1 MIRHVQVNNFKTLNR
16 VSLDLGLRNVIV
28 GPNMSGKTNFISLFK
43 FLRLMVLPAP
53 GVHGLLNALNSLG
66 GFLALAWRGSISN
79 LISIELEGTLP
90 STAEDG
96 EPEEWK
102 YRLEILSDGRGA
114 VTVQDEALDIA
125 RDGSGYQV
133 IAKDPGSG
141 RRVLASRDR
150 RIVSEIQEPGRSAL
164 EFEIPGW
171 DGNRVRDL
179 FASFRFYNLIPQ
191 RMKEVN
197 TSAVPVALE
206 EDGSNFSSW
215 MLMLQTRYPEAFARI
230 NEVAKDVLPDIAS
243 VFTFPT
249 QQSTVFVASNEKFMK
264 TPVPVWQM
272 SDGELCFL
280 AWLSLILSPRDLTA
294 PIYFVEEPENHL
306 HPRLIDTLVGLLDQ
320 SQLGLGPTTAQVVAT
335 THSLEVV
342 DRSRLEDLIVFER
355 RKGETLATRP
365 REKDHL
371 RELMG
376 REEVGLGDLYYSGAL
391 GAE

>member
-1 MIRHVQVNNFKTLNR
+1 
-16 VSLDLGLRNVIV
+16 
-28 GPNMSGKTNFISLFK
+28 
-43 FLRLMVLPAP
+43 
-53 GVHGLLNALNSLG
+53 
-66 GFLALAWRGSISN
+66 
-79 LISIELEGTLP
+79 
-90 STAEDG
+90 
-96 EPEEWK
+96 
-102 YRLEILSDGRGA
+102 
-114 VTVQDEALDIA
+114 
-125 RDGSGYQV
+125 
-133 IAKDPGSG
+133 
-141 RRVLASRDR
+141 
-150 RIVSEIQEPGRSAL
+150 
-164 EFEIPGW
+164 
-171 DGNRVRDL
+171 
-179 FASFRFYNLIPQ
+179 
-191 RMKEVN
+191 
-197 TSAVPVALE
+197 
-206 EDGSNFSSW
+206 
-215 MLMLQTRYPEAFARI
+215 MLQTRYPEAFARI

>member
-43 FLRLMVLPAP
+43 FLSLMVLPAP

-66 GFLALAWRGSISN
+66 GFLAVAWRGSTSN
-79 LISIELEGTLP
+79 LISIELEGTFP
-90 STAEDG
+90 STAENG
-96 EPEEWK
+96 EPDEWK

-125 RDGSGYQV
+125 HDGNGYPV
-133 IAKDPGSG
+133 IAKDPSSG

-150 RIVSEIQEPGRSAL
+150 SIVSEIQEPGRSAL

-171 DGNRVRDL
+171 DGNRVRNL
-179 FASFRFYNLIPQ
+179 FASFRFYSLIPQ
-191 RMKEVN
+191 RMKEIN
-197 TSAVPVALE
+197 TSAVPFALE
-206 EDGSNFSSW
+206 EQGSNFSAW

-230 NEVAKDVLPDIAS
+230 NEVARDVLPDIAS

-249 QQSTVFVASNEKFMK
+249 QQSTVFVASNEKFLR

-280 AWLSLILSPRDLTA
+280 AWLSLILSPRELSA

-306 HPRLIDTLVGLLDQ
+306 HPRLIDTLLGLLDQ
-320 SQLGLGPTTAQVVAT
+320 SQLGLGPTSAQVVAT